1 MDGCSVSLNLDE
13 AIKRMGDREIFLEI
27 SRYFAS
33 RLPEALEELALAL
46 ETGNMAEATRY
57 AHSMKSNCS
66 AMGADY
72 LHEQCRDLEG
82 ICRSGATEDARK
94 LYAELAPRLLALRD
108 ALLELQRQ

>member
-1 MDGCSVSLNLDE
+1 MDGYSVSLNLDE

-72 LHEQCRDLEG
+72 LHEQCRDLES
-82 ICRSGATEDARK
+82 ICRNGATENARK
-94 LYAELAPRLLALRD
+94 LYADIAPQLLALRD

>member
-1 MDGCSVSLNLDE
+1 MNSRTVSLNLDE

-33 RLPEALEELALAL
+33 RLPEALEELGLAL
-46 ETGNMAEATRY
+46 EKGNMAEATRY

-66 AMGADY
+66 AMGAEQ

-82 ICRSGATEDARK
+82 LCRDGEMEKARM
-94 LYAELAPRLLALRD
+94 LYADISPRLLALRD
-108 ALLELQRQ
+108 ALLDLQRQ

>member
-1 MDGCSVSLNLDE
+1 MNDDPIFLNLDE

-46 ETGNMAEATRY
+46 KAGNTAEATRY

-66 AMGADY
+66 AMGADQ
-72 LHEQCRDLEG
+72 LHEQCRALEG
-82 ICRSGATEDARK
+82 ICRQGALDDARK
-94 LYAELAPRLLALRD
+94 LYAELMPRLLALRNT
-108 ALLELQRQ
+108 LLML